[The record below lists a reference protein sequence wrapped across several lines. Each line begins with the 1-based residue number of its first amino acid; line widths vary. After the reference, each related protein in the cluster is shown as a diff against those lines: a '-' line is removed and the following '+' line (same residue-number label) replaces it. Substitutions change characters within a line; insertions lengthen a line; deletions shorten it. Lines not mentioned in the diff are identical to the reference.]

1 MLKSEQCLFDKPVY
15 NSEPSEVK
23 PTSGRPTFKKKKK
36 KKRERKKRK
45 LFFRFE
51 KLQINWVVYNANE
64 YAPFFIK
71 TDMQQHK
78 ECLFKL

>member
-1 MLKSEQCLFDKPVY
+1 MFDKPVY

-23 PTSGRPTFKKKKK
+23 PTNEKPTFKKKKK
-36 KKRERKKRK
+36 KKKREKRK
-45 LFFRFE
+45 LFFCIE

-71 TDMQQHK
+71 TDM
-78 ECLFKL
+78 

>member
-36 KKRERKKRK
+36 KKEREKKK
-45 LFFRFE
+45 
-51 KLQINWVVYNANE
+51 
-64 YAPFFIK
+64 K
-71 TDMQQHK
+71 TVIS
-78 ECLFKL
+78 F